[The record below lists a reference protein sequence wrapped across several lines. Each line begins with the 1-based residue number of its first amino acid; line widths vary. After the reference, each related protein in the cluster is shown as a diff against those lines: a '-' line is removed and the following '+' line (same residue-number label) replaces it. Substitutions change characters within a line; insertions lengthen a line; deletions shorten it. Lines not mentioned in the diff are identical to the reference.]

1 MASNT
6 LAMDK
11 EILEAMATKFS
22 ENVAT
27 SMLKKHRKFCMPHP
41 LLKIVETVQ
50 LIVNVEP
57 ILTPKSTS

>member
-41 LLKIVETVQ
+41 LLKIVQ
-50 LIVNVEP
+50 RLYNW
-57 ILTPKSTS
+57 L